1 MKKII
6 LAFTVALFI
15 IACTDDNPGMKNNS
29 VGVVKDSSLYQ
40 NNILADTPK
49 ISADI
54 LNTVAR
60 KNKTYAATTR
70 RTNPP
75 TARRRTQSSNREV
88 IEPSVG
94 SNTFPTSSGTSTETT
109 NSGAGTETTT
119 NTGTSSEDQPAVQ
132 KKGWSKAA
140 QGAVI
145 GGVAGAI
152 GGAVISKKK
161 GKGAVI
167 GGIIGAGGG
176 YVIGRAKD
184 RKDGRVQ
191 K

>member
-6 LAFTVALFI
+6 LAITVVLFI
-15 IACTDDNPGMKNNS
+15 SACKDDNLETKNAS
-29 VGVVKDSSLYQ
+29 VGVVKDSSMYQ

-54 LNTVAR
+54 LNTVAK

-75 TARRRTQSSNREV
+75 TAKRRTYSSNEEV

-94 SNTFPTSSGTSTETT
+94 SGTFPTSSGTGTT

-119 NTGTSSEDQPAVQ
+119 NTGGSSEAQPSVQ

-152 GGAVISKKK
+152 GGAIISKKK